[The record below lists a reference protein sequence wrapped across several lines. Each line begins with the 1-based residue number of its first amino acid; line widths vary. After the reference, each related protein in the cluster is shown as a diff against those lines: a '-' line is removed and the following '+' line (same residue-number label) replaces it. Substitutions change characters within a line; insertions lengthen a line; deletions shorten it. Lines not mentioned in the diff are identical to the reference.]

1 MENKDCI
8 KCKQEIN
15 PLRLKALPN
24 TLTCVNCSTTGARVA
39 VPMTFGEKDHT
50 WNEVVFMEA
59 TDFESFQKKKT
70 VPLDKLEDEE
80 EEEVVEEDE
89 DDMSVW
95 DATLLDGLE
104 DEE

>member
-1 MENKDCI
+1 MESKDCI

-59 TDFESFQKKKT
+59 TDFESLQKKKT

-80 EEEVVEEDE
+80 EEVVEEEE
-89 DDMSVW
+89 DDMSIW